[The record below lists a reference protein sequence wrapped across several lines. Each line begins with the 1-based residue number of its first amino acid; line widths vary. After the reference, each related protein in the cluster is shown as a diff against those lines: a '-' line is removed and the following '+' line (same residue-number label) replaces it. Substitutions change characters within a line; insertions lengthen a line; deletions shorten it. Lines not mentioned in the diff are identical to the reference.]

1 MESLSL
7 KLGVMNMRNTRMN
20 KINEDGL
27 NDYQVMGI
35 NQSKCMNTILESG
48 ETEAQRRGKV
58 MSTTRIE
65 KGLAKGSLNPKAKR
79 INIYNEKEERM
90 FECHGNFKD
99 ICLENNLP
107 CKSLHNSYRNNS
119 RRLYLTCLPNNK
131 EFIPFT
137 GWYAI
142 EIKEKNNV

>member
-1 MESLSL
+1 MTKFFNSPREESESELAAL
-7 KLGVMNMRNTRMN
+7 
-20 KINEDGL
+20 INEKDEL
-27 NDYQVMGI
+27 
-35 NQSKCMNTILESG
+35 
-48 ETEAQRRGKV
+48 
-58 MSTTRIE
+58 
-65 KGLAKGSLNPKAKR
+65 
-79 INIYNEKEERM
+79 M